1 MVKKVQVR
9 KIYSIKVTLC
19 RQGAGAGGQV
29 GERWRWIVAT
39 LAFEADVREWQ
50 CARDPSLSNLQS
62 PLLCCLVSFRDGHWT
77 PPRKTCL
84 SWFPPEI
91 AEATGRNLRFA
102 GHNGHKIQ
110 STNTYYLNALDLMM
124 NY

>member
-1 MVKKVQVR
+1 MFNK
-9 KIYSIKVTLC
+9 SDPENLC
-19 RQGAGAGGQV
+19 RQGAGAGEQV

-77 PPRKTCL
+77 PPQKNVLLPVVSPGNSQNYR
-84 SWFPPEI
+84 
-91 AEATGRNLRFA
+91 
-102 GHNGHKIQ
+102 
-110 STNTYYLNALDLMM
+110 ALALCRA
-124 NY
+124 